1 MNKAQRITKE
11 IERLQEEFKTLQKE
25 RREYIEKNAF
35 IQIGDHK
42 IKIGADIFYLETGR
56 WEDSGHNCDFVYGE
70 PELYL
75 KSPCGTFH
83 YRAYGEAMSY
93 LQSKFMDDY
102 GDSLPAYVKRV
113 KQKDSQKVVAEFRN
127 VSAPPC
133 WRNFQK

>member
-11 IERLQEEFKTLQKE
+11 MARLNAEYGALKKE

-56 WEDSGHNCDFVYGE
+56 WIESGHNSDFVYGD

-83 YRAYGEAMSY
+83 YRAYDDAMKY
-93 LQSKFMDDY
+93 LESKFTENY
-102 GDSLPAYVKRV
+102 GEYLSNFAAKHKQSNDKRIIA
-113 KQKDSQKVVAEFRN
+113 KFCN